1 MKKYIFSLLLA
12 IAGVMTAFAEDVKT
26 YVVVEFKSSELLK
39 LALSD
44 KPKAEFK
51 ENNLVLTADNFEGSY
66 TTADIKRFYF
76 EDIADGIK
84 AIDADKQSAGDI
96 YDLNGRKVASYKGT
110 IDATTLPEGVYVV
123 KTQSG
128 KSFKVVKK

>member
-26 YVVVEFKSSELLK
+26 YVVVEFKSCELLK

-51 ENNLVLTADNFEGSY
+51 ENNLVLTAENFEGSY

-76 EDIADGIK
+76 EDVADGIK

-123 KTQSG
+123 KTLSG

>member
-51 ENNLVLTADNFEGSY
+51 ENNLVLTAENFEGSY